1 MDYYANVQKLENK
14 LSEIL
19 CAYNLLF
26 RFNTNKYP
34 IVLTIYQDVSPE
46 AQTELFSVDDG
57 NVSSRDSKI
66 QFIFKLDSFE
76 IQTNSRVVISDAL
89 MGKIKGVAKKLH
101 YSYLQAF
108 FAEYMNAGNAIH
120 MLNDLSEDEKNNAG
134 EEFDDGSEFDEFF
147 VGDSQ
152 DDDVDLNEEDE

>member
-108 FAEYMNAGNAIH
+108 FAEYMNAGNSSH